1 MFGKEI
7 LQEILDLSE
16 INLNKVK
23 GKVIPVTGRRGP

>member
-1 MFGKEI
+1 MLGKEI

-23 GKVIPVTGRRGP
+23 GKVMLVTGHGGP